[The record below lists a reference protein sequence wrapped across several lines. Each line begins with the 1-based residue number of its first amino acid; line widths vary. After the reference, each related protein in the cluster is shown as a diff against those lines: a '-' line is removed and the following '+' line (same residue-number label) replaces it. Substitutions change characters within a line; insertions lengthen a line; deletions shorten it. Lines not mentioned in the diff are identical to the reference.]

1 MKESDVMKKRFLKKV
16 LSVLISSLAICS
28 ISITAM
34 AADIDEHIAKQPD
47 YTKKGSVSVEIR
59 ESDGSTV
66 PGGTL
71 TMIPI
76 ADAVADDGNNIFVFK
91 EGFTDCGLDLQRIEA
106 EENGAPT
113 LAEELAA
120 WASEKGIEGTD
131 KAIDQAGK
139 AVFEDLSLGLYLF
152 IQNTPAEGY
161 ESVHPFLVTVPLRN
175 GEELVYDVDASPK
188 PGSAMGLLYIEP
200 PVKKVFKAKRGTLP
214 KNEVFNFRM
223 VPGEKDDPM
232 PAPEG
237 VVPDQET
244 GSITVKHKA
253 GTFTFGKIWF
263 STEDVGKTYT
273 YTISELGGK
282 NSKITYDKTIY
293 KLKVEIVKDE
303 ETGKIECKTSVTGN
317 DDKKAE
323 EIVFTNVYDTPPGT
337 PGKPGKPKLPQTGQL
352 WWPVPI
358 LAAAGIL
365 FFGFGRIRSRNNK

>member
-1 MKESDVMKKRFLKKV
+1 MGKRFLSKA
-16 LSVLISSLAICS
+16 LSVLISILTICTFS
-28 ISITAM
+28 MTVVASSAEEH
-34 AADIDEHIAKQPD
+34 AARQPD
-47 YTKKGSVSVEIR
+47 YTKKGSVTVEIR
-59 ESDGSTV
+59 ESDGSSV
-66 PGGTL
+66 GGGTL
-71 TMIPI
+71 TVIPV
-76 ADAVADDGNNIFVFK
+76 AEAVYDNGDNIFVFN
-91 EGFTDCGLDLQRIEA
+91 EGFAGCGLDLGRLDSEIS
-106 EENGAPT
+106 GASE
-113 LAEELAA
+113 LAEEFAA
-120 WASEKGIEGTD
+120 WTTEKKIAGTE
-131 KAIDQAGK
+131 KEINEAGRV
-139 AVFEDLSLGLYLF
+139 VFNNLDLGLYLF

-161 ESVHPFLVTVPLRN
+161 ESVHPFLVTVPLKN

-188 PGSAMGLLYIEP
+188 LGSAMGLLYIEP

-337 PGKPGKPKLPQTGQL
+337 PGTPGKPGKPKLPQTGQL